1 MTNITKENFDKA
13 KNFYNFDTLYAPV
26 LPGLKATVMKHQD
39 AITDAFYKE
48 LANDE
53 IAAKIVAGRV
63 DQLKATHKVW
73 MEELFNGEYGEAYF
87 NRRYKIGETHV
98 KAKIAPYFVEVITS
112 SLRRSFA
119 QILVAEGA
127 VAVQAALA
135 ILDLDAMIII
145 GAYHEDRMHRM
156 SDVTGMNLNLLET
169 LMSFG

>member
-1 MTNITKENFDKA
+1 MTNITKQNFDKA
-13 KNFYNFDTLYAPV
+13 KNFYDFDKLYAPI

-39 AITDAFYKE
+39 AITDAFYQE

-53 IAAKIVAGRV
+53 VAAKIVAGRV
-63 DQLKATHKVW
+63 DQLKTTHKAW

-119 QILVAEGA
+119 QILVPEGA